1 LVLIGSNEMQT
12 RKRYF
17 SRHYQ
22 EKFSLTEIFI
32 WRLTQAAG
40 GYKLAVIKKK

>member
-1 LVLIGSNEMQT
+1 MFLIVSNEMQT